1 MQTIPWRM
9 IPATLLGLVLCSA
22 PSVAAAQPRASAKTT
37 IATPST
43 PTLSPSEPA
52 EPTAAP
58 APPAIVIE
66 AVGHAPPAQ
75 PTPAPAQTTSP
86 APDPAP
92 AQPEPPSLATGTR
105 HDATPG
111 TTPPA
116 PCQGACPMG
125 VPTGRLGLIYL
136 EGFGWVRVRP
146 GVDRIGLPSDSPA
159 VFRSVALTT
168 VQRMRD
174 QLRVAA
180 QRPTE
185 AQVGLERDLS
195 AFDAELRAWA
205 PGQLREDQA
214 KKRVKMARLLDLERR
229 WSAIAQP
236 R

>member
-9 IPATLLGLVLCSA
+9 IPATLLGVILCSA
-22 PSVAAAQPRASAKTT
+22 PGVAAAQSHTSAKTP
-37 IATPST
+37 IATAST
-43 PTLSPSEPA
+43 PTPSPNEPA

-66 AVGHAPPAQ
+66 AVGQAPTAQ
-75 PTPAPAQTTSP
+75 PTPAPAHTTSP
-86 APDPAP
+86 APTPT
-92 AQPEPPSLATGTR
+92 QPETPSLATGTR

-146 GVDRIGLPSDSPA
+146 GVDRLGLPSDSPA
-159 VFRSVALTT
+159 VFRSMALTT
-168 VQRMRD
+168 VQRMRE

-185 AQVGLERDLS
+185 AHLGLERDLR
-195 AFDAELRAWA
+195 AFDAELRGWA
-205 PGQLREDQA
+205 PGTLREDQA
-214 KKRVKMARLLDLERR
+214 TKRAKMARLLDLERR
-229 WSAIAQP
+229 WSALAQP
-236 R
+236 Q